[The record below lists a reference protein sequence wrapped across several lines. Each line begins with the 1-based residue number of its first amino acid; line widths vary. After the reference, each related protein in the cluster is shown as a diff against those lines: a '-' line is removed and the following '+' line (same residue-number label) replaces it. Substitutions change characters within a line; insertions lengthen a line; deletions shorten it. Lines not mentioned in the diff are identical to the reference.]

1 MPIQSVKAPDGR
13 GQSFVFWLPFNL
25 WATVYLYLTSDN
37 LPYEK
42 IGDEVR
48 SLADLAPFEI
58 PLSWEWCRV
67 GDLFSNISGLAYKKD
82 ALAIKADKMIRVLRG
97 GNIGEEQFL
106 FKGDDV
112 FISSEFVKPELY
124 LRKNY
129 MITPAV
135 SSLDHIGKIALI
147 DKDYSDTVVGGFV
160 LMLIPHFN
168 DDVVSQYLLYAF
180 ATKHHRDNCRNITH
194 KSGQAFYNLSREQM
208 MNLPVPIPPREE
220 MERIIAMLK
229 RVLPKV
235 ADYAVVDTALQNLND
250 SFPEALKK
258 SILQEAVQG
267 KLVPQDPSDEPAEDL
282 LERIRAE
289 KQRLIKEGKIKKDKH
304 ESVIFRRDNSHYEK
318 LGGVERCIDDELPFE
333 IPENWC
339 WCKIGTIFTLQ
350 AEKKHWEHIFIQFQ
364 NTKRKSGGTFSIH
377 DHIRAMVYSFLSA
390 GISWERMESG
400 IDLVTGRILSIDEVF
415 HQYDPEYL
423 LQCRP
428 EELRDQVKHLG
439 YASQYTRKQ
448 MTALVGTNIGKLQQ
462 LDEQYGGIDVYYHQF
477 VEKDPSFK
485 TLVKSLSIL
494 IRGVLLY
501 RLASLSSSRK
511 YSSWFSADTV
521 EAKIMPSTLLD
532 IRRRKSSLSLF
543 IWLPYVP

>member
-1 MPIQSVKAPDGR
+1 M
-13 GQSFVFWLPFNL
+13 
-25 WATVYLYLTSDN
+25 
-37 LPYEK
+37 
-42 IGDEVR
+42 
-48 SLADLAPFEI
+48 
-58 PLSWEWCRV
+58 
-67 GDLFSNISGLAYKKD
+67 SGLAYKKD

-112 FISSEFVKPELY
+112 FISSELVKPELY

-168 DDVVSQYLLYAF
+168 DDVVSEYLLYAF
-180 ATKHHRDNCRNITH
+180 AAKHHRDNCRNITH

-220 MERIIAMLK
+220 MGRIIAMLK

-235 ADYAVVDTALQNLND
+235 ADYAVVDTALQNLNG

-267 KLVPQDPSDEPAEDL
+267 KLVPQDPSDEPAEAL

-318 LGGVERCIDDELPFE
+318 RGSEEVCIDEELPFE
-333 IPENWC
+333 IPSGWSWSRLGTCLDVRDGTHDTPRYVSEGVPLVTSKNLSNGRIDFSTA
-339 WCKIGTIFTLQ
+339 KLISREDSQAINQRSKVDSGDIMYAMIGSIGNPVLYQGTDEFSIKNMALFKNIPAGMYMEYVYWFLVLAQ
-350 AEKKHWEHIFIQFQ
+350 EDM
-364 NTKRKSGGTFSIH
+364 RKAASGGVQAFVS
-377 DHIRAMVYSFLSA
+377 
-390 GISWERMESG
+390 
-400 IDLVTGRILSIDEVF
+400 
-415 HQYDPEYL
+415 
-423 LQCRP
+423 
-428 EELRDQVKHLG
+428 LG
-439 YASQYTRKQ
+439 YLRNYLIPVPPIAEQKRICDTIKQ
-448 MTALVGTNIGKLQQ
+448 TLPLLAAL
-462 LDEQYGGIDVYYHQF
+462 
-477 VEKDPSFK
+477 
-485 TLVKSLSIL
+485 
-494 IRGVLLY
+494 
-501 RLASLSSSRK
+501 
-511 YSSWFSADTV
+511 
-521 EAKIMPSTLLD
+521 
-532 IRRRKSSLSLF
+532 
-543 IWLPYVP
+543 